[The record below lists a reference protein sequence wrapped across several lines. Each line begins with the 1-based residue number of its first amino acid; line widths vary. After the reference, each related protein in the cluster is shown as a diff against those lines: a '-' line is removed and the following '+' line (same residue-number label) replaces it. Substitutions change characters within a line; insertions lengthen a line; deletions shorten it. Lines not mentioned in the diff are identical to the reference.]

1 MTTITI
7 EINKKKHFKLFLNF
21 LKSLNFPVKIVSTD
35 YIEDQKQSDIN
46 SEKEKINPDE
56 LFGLW
61 EGKDITL
68 EKIREKAWKKI

>member
-7 EINKKKHFKLFLNF
+7 EISKKKHYKLFLNF
-21 LKSLNFPVKIVSTD
+21 LKELNFPVKIISSDSESKQKTD
-35 YIEDQKQSDIN
+35 KLN
-46 SEKEKINPDE
+46 SEKEKVNPDV

-68 EKIREKAWKKI
+68 EKLREKAWKRN